1 MPSDRFPS
9 TPWWLLPVLY
19 VTVFLGVVYGNYPFD
34 GMVVNES
41 WNFHVNEVQQF
52 RFPGYGDSTKTGA
65 HKTFLYDP
73 ATGRYDFSF
82 VHSRR
87 GLVPI
92 IYLLFETFSVGN
104 HVVFMNAVCVAV
116 IGINLLLFAY
126 VVRRLAGPDLVF
138 PSLVVY
144 SLYPFAAASHFLQV
158 IVVNN
163 LAVTFLLL
171 SLALYLKALSAA
183 RDGVGRMLAW
193 GLPGLLCYWLS
204 IFNHEYA
211 LFLSPLYL
219 YMALYERH
227 GRATLW
233 RFTEW
238 RAPSVFLGAAYLL
251 ITAAASAFL
260 VADVPSLLLYTPRFR
275 ELAAVLHAPAWL
287 VPILTGAANALL
299 FYTSTMFTN
308 SVGLL
313 LYPLLLLR
321 DTLAAL
327 PAWWLSL
334 LAAGLLSAGLVGGV
348 LVFTRTQAPASTR
361 DRRNDWFLLLFGGG
375 WSLLAYLPFSTSI
388 GYPRI
393 VGMMADRVN
402 ILAACGISLMLA
414 WLLRR
419 LLLAACERATL
430 FRIAILT
437 ALWFATGVL
446 VLNLSLQQD
455 YYVEAY
461 LKEQEIARVVLE
473 AGEEARRA
481 GRNLIVLLDKPAKA
495 TFPRAQLMAALGEP
509 GLAAKARRV
518 GVFLLDRY
526 FREEVIST
534 SFHLQGLYLFGCCP
548 DSGHQTFEGYAKLWS
563 KEQVPV
569 FKREEPF
576 RLYEDGETWKIGY
589 QDTRIWSSSFGTD
602 KLLTF
607 PKRDYRVVVLE
618 LDESFFQF
626 RGRVAYHLQPHVEP
640 FADISGARRVL

>member
-1 MPSDRFPS
+1 
-9 TPWWLLPVLY
+9 
-19 VTVFLGVVYGNYPFD
+19 
-34 GMVVNES
+34 
-41 WNFHVNEVQQF
+41 
-52 RFPGYGDSTKTGA
+52 
-65 HKTFLYDP
+65 
-73 ATGRYDFSF
+73 
-82 VHSRR
+82 
-87 GLVPI
+87 
-92 IYLLFETFSVGN
+92 
-104 HVVFMNAVCVAV
+104 
-116 IGINLLLFAY
+116 
-126 VVRRLAGPDLVF
+126 
-138 PSLVVY
+138 
-144 SLYPFAAASHFLQV
+144 
-158 IVVNN
+158 
-163 LAVTFLLL
+163 
-171 SLALYLKALSAA
+171 
-183 RDGVGRMLAW
+183 
-193 GLPGLLCYWLS
+193 
-204 IFNHEYA
+204 
-211 LFLSPLYL
+211 
-219 YMALYERH
+219 
-227 GRATLW
+227 
-233 RFTEW
+233 
-238 RAPSVFLGAAYLL
+238 
-251 ITAAASAFL
+251 
-260 VADVPSLLLYTPRFR
+260 
-275 ELAAVLHAPAWL
+275 
-287 VPILTGAANALL
+287 
-299 FYTSTMFTN
+299 
-308 SVGLL
+308 
-313 LYPLLLLR
+313 
-321 DTLAAL
+321 
-327 PAWWLSL
+327 
-334 LAAGLLSAGLVGGV
+334 
-348 LVFTRTQAPASTR
+348 
-361 DRRNDWFLLLFGGG
+361 
-375 WSLLAYLPFSTSI
+375 
-388 GYPRI
+388 
-393 VGMMADRVN
+393 MADRVN